1 MTTELQRPAGAAP
14 SDRLL
19 DFQQLSDKDRLLD
32 FQQLSDKVGMKRT
45 AIYAAINAGSFP
57 VPVKI
62 GKLSRW
68 VETEVDAWIDGLKR
82 QRAA

>member
-1 MTTELQRPAGAAP
+1 MSSMPEGIEGWVP

-19 DFQQLSDKDRLLD
+19 T

-45 AIYAAINAGSFP
+45 AIYAAIGAGTFP

-68 VETEVDAWIDGLKR
+68 AESEVDAWIENLKR
-82 QRAA
+82 QRMAA

>member
-1 MTTELQRPAGAAP
+1 MTRVQKHPTVPTA

-19 DFQQLSDKDRLLD
+19 TFE
-32 FQQLSDKVGMKRT
+32 QLSDKVGMKRT

-68 VETEVDAWIDGLKR
+68 VESEVEAWIATLKER
-82 QRAA
+82 RAAA

>member
-1 MTTELQRPAGAAP
+1 MQPELARPAGSAP

-19 DFQQLSDKDRLLD
+19 TFE
-32 FQQLSDKVGMKRT
+32 QLSDKVGMKRT
-45 AIYAAINAGSFP
+45 AIYAAISAGSFP

-68 VETEVDAWIDGLKR
+68 VETEVDAWIDSLKR

>member
-1 MTTELQRPAGAAP
+1 
-14 SDRLL
+14 
-19 DFQQLSDKDRLLD
+19 
-32 FQQLSDKVGMKRT
+32 MKRT

-68 VETEVDAWIDGLKR
+68 VEGRSTPGWKP
-82 QRAA
+82 

>member
-1 MTTELQRPAGAAP
+1 MTTELQRPAGSAP

-19 DFQQLSDKDRLLD
+19 DFD
-32 FQQLSDKVGMKRT
+32 QLSDKVGMKRT
-45 AIYAAINAGSFP
+45 AIYAAISAGTFP
-57 VPVKI
+57 APVKI

>member
-1 MTTELQRPAGAAP
+1 MNNPQERPVGSAP
-14 SDRLL
+14 SERLL
-19 DFQQLSDKDRLLD
+19 TFE
-32 FQQLSDKVGMKRT
+32 QLSDKVGMKRT

-68 VETEVDAWIDGLKR
+68 VEGKSTPGSKP
-82 QRAA
+82 

>member
-1 MTTELQRPAGAAP
+1 MTTELERPAGSAP

-19 DFQQLSDKDRLLD
+19 TFE
-32 FQQLSDKVGMKRT
+32 QLSDKVGMKRT

-68 VETEVDAWIDGLKR
+68 VEAEVDAWIAELKR
-82 QRAA
+82 ARLAA